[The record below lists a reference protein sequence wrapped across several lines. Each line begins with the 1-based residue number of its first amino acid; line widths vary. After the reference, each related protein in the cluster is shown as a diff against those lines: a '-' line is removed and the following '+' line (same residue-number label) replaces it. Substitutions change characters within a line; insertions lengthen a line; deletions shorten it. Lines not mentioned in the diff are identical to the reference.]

1 VIRCGPRIQ
10 PITLIIFVAYTI
22 YLQVWRS
29 EKAKI
34 VHGTQVVNALLDIF
48 SSASNTINICGNSK
62 FLPQLPSLEI
72 TKETI
77 AAKSRR
83 IRRQRYLVEVVK
95 DNISSCRNLMKIVA
109 QNDSNFLRHLDEVE
123 ANFVVSEKEYLGSIT
138 LKEPHQHAIY
148 SNMSDMVEQQHHIFE
163 SLWNKAIP
171 IQDRIAE
178 IEEGREHEFYE
189 VINDYKKAQ
198 EKYVDLAR
206 SVDREALLLC
216 ANSKAMVRAYRL
228 GVIDS
233 LMDASTKKG
242 AIIRIVCPL
251 AEENSEIIAKISK
264 RAPDIR
270 ILNYDNNNNNAASSH
285 SGLLVVDR
293 AKFMRFELKEPKAEE
308 FSEAI
313 GFVIFSN
320 NKASVESSK
329 SFFELLWNER
339 IQQEKL
345 KEYEKLKEADKMKTE
360 FINVAAHELRTPI
373 QPIVGLTQVLRSGR
387 LDAEQYNEF
396 LDVIY
401 RNAKRLQQLADDI
414 LDVTKIESRNLML
427 KKERTSINSLISYAI
442 LDFKEIA
449 GKKDDG
455 KLNLVYAEPKQDIF
469 VEADKYR
476 LRQVIAN
483 LLSNAIKFTNEG
495 SIFVTAE
502 ERKDS
507 NSNNNNNNGQEIAI
521 ISIKDTGTGIDP
533 EILPKLFSKFASK
546 SFQGTGLGLFISKSI
561 IEAHGG
567 RIWAENNADRKGA
580 TFSFTLP
587 LQKITVSQ

>member
-1 VIRCGPRIQ
+1 M
-10 PITLIIFVAYTI
+10 
-22 YLQVWRS
+22 
-29 EKAKI
+29 
-34 VHGTQVVNALLDIF
+34 HGTQVVNALLDIF
-48 SSASNTINICGNSK
+48 SSASNTINVCGNSK
-62 FLPQLPSLEI
+62 FLPQVLSLEI

-83 IRRQRYLVEVVK
+83 IRQRYLVEVVK

-109 QNDSNFLRHLDEVE
+109 QNDSSFLRHLDEVE

-148 SNMSDMVEQQHHIFE
+148 SNMRDMVEQQHHIFE

-198 EKYVDLAR
+198 EKYIDLAR

-228 GVIDS
+228 GVLDS
-233 LMDASTKKG
+233 LIDASTKKG
-242 AIIRIVCPL
+242 AIIRIVVPL

-270 ILNYDNNNNNAASSH
+270 ILNYDNNASSH
-285 SGLLVVDR
+285 SGLFVVDR

-313 GFVIFSN
+313 GFVVFSN
-320 NKASVESSK
+320 NKAGVESSK

-373 QPIVGLTQVLRSGR
+373 QPILGLSEVLYSKTQ
-387 LDAEQYNEF
+387 DAEQLSYLN
-396 LDVIY
+396 VINK
-401 RNAKRLQQLADDI
+401 NAKRLLQLADDI
-414 LDVTKIESRNLML
+414 LDVTKIESQSLKL
-427 KKERTSINSLISYAI
+427 KKESFDLQELITAVVNEHGEIIKKSNKNIKLAYVPKDERGSKSILVDADRGRIS
-442 LDFKEIA
+442 
-449 GKKDDG
+449 
-455 KLNLVYAEPKQDIF
+455 
-469 VEADKYR
+469 
-476 LRQVIAN
+476 QVVSN
-483 LLSNAIKFTNEG
+483 LLSNAIKFTEEG
-495 SIFVTAE
+495 SVIVTTEINDNDNKNAIIV
-502 ERKDS
+502 RVKDS
-507 NSNNNNNNGQEIAI
+507 GV
-521 ISIKDTGTGIDP
+521 GIDC
-533 EILPKLFSKFASK
+533 EILPKLFAKFVSK

-567 RIWAENNADRKGA
+567 TIWAENNSDGKGA

-587 LQKITVSQ
+587 SS

>member
-1 VIRCGPRIQ
+1 MIRCGPRVQ

-62 FLPQLPSLEI
+62 FLPQLLSLEI

-270 ILNYDNNNNNAASSH
+270 ILNYDDNDNAASSH

-373 QPIVGLTQVLRSGR
+373 QPILGLSEVLCSKIK
-387 LDAEQYNEF
+387 DTEQLSY
-396 LDVIY
+396 LDVINK
-401 RNAKRLQQLADDI
+401 NAKRLLQLANDI
-414 LDVTKIESRNLML
+414 LDVTKIESQSLKL
-427 KKERTSINSLISYAI
+427 KKESFDLQELIMAVVNEHGEIIKKSNRNIKLAYVHKDERGSKSIL
-442 LDFKEIA
+442 
-449 GKKDDG
+449 
-455 KLNLVYAEPKQDIF
+455 
-469 VEADKYR
+469 VEADR
-476 LRQVIAN
+476 GRISQVVSN
-483 LLSNAIKFTNEG
+483 LLSNAIKFTEEG
-495 SIFVTAE
+495 SVIVATEIKDNDNKNAIIV
-502 ERKDS
+502 RVKDS
-507 NSNNNNNNGQEIAI
+507 GA
-521 ISIKDTGTGIDP
+521 GIDCD
-533 EILPKLFSKFASK
+533 ILPKLFAKFVSK

-567 RIWAENNADRKGA
+567 KIWAENNSDGKGA

-587 LQKITVSQ
+587 RS

>member
-1 VIRCGPRIQ
+1 MIR
-10 PITLIIFVAYTI
+10 
-22 YLQVWRS
+22 
-29 EKAKI
+29 
-34 VHGTQVVNALLDIF
+34 
-48 SSASNTINICGNSK
+48 
-62 FLPQLPSLEI
+62 
-72 TKETI
+72 
-77 AAKSRR
+77 
-83 IRRQRYLVEVVK
+83 
-95 DNISSCRNLMKIVA
+95 
-109 QNDSNFLRHLDEVE
+109 
-123 ANFVVSEKEYLGSIT
+123 AN
-138 LKEPHQHAIY
+138 
-148 SNMSDMVEQQHHIFE
+148 
-163 SLWNKAIP
+163 
-171 IQDRIAE
+171 
-178 IEEGREHEFYE
+178 
-189 VINDYKKAQ
+189 
-198 EKYVDLAR
+198 
-206 SVDREALLLC
+206 
-216 ANSKAMVRAYRL
+216 
-228 GVIDS
+228 
-233 LMDASTKKG
+233 KKG

-251 AEENSEIIAKISK
+251 AEENSEIVKTISK

-270 ILNYDNNNNNAASSH
+270 ILNCDNASSH
-285 SGLLVVDR
+285 SGLLIVDR

-313 GFVIFSN
+313 GLVIFSN

-414 LDVTKIESRNLML
+414 LDVTKIESHNLML
-427 KKERTSINSLISYAI
+427 KKEHVSINDLILYA
-442 LDFKEIA
+442 LQDFKEIV

-455 KLNLVYAEPKQDIF
+455 KLNLAYVEPKQDIF
-469 VEADKYR
+469 VEVDKYR
-476 LRQVIAN
+476 LTQVITN
-483 LLSNAIKFTNEG
+483 LLSNAIKFTNDG
-495 SIFVTAE
+495 TIFVTVE

-507 NSNNNNNNGQEIAI
+507 NNNGQEIAI

-561 IEAHGG
+561 IE
-567 RIWAENNADRKGA
+567 
-580 TFSFTLP
+580 
-587 LQKITVSQ
+587 